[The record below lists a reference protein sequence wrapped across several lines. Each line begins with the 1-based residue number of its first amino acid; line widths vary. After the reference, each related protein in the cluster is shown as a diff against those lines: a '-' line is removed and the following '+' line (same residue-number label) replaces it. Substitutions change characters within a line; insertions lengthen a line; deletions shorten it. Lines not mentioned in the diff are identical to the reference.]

1 MESQCKECE
10 IKKIT
15 KIWRWLSL
23 LTRVVPQ
30 LLKLGAKATS
40 QITSVVA
47 ATTAKAI
54 QGGKVGAEFVIKNPK
69 PPLWQQLRAMPGG
82 KYRH

>member
-1 MESQCKECE
+1 MA
-10 IKKIT
+10 
-15 KIWRWLSL
+15 WLSL

-54 QGGKVGAEFVIKNPK
+54 QGGKVGAEFVIP
-69 PPLWQQLRAMPGG
+69 
-82 KYRH
+82 